1 MANVLT
7 RNQGRGNELRQKEHE
22 LGQVMKTSLMT
33 CLDVTGDKSAVN
45 LHWSADSVHDFSV

>member
-45 LHWSADSVHDFSV
+45 LH